1 MESSPDRIV
10 KKVLLRAPL
19 ERVWKAV
26 SDARQFG
33 AWFGV
38 ELEGPF
44 VAGAPLG
51 GRMVPTVADPA
62 VAAKQEPYRGARF
75 EMVVDRI
82 EPPHLFSFRWHPFAV
97 DPATDFSREP
107 MTLVTF
113 ELAEAPGGTELTLTE
128 TGFDRLPPGRRAKAF
143 TSNEGGW
150 ALQMVLIGN
159 YLAAHAS

>member
-1 MESSPDRIV
+1 MTSSPDRIV
-10 KKVLLRAPL
+10 KKIVLRAPL
-19 ERVWKAV
+19 ERVWTAI

-44 VAGAPLG
+44 VAGAALV
-51 GRMVPTVADPA
+51 GRMVPTVADPG

-75 EMVVDRI
+75 EIVVDRI
-82 EPPHLFSFRWHPFAV
+82 EPPRLFSFRWHPYAV
-97 DPATDFSREP
+97 DGGTDYSKEP

-113 ELAEAPGGTELTLTE
+113 ELAEAPGGTALTLTE
-128 TGFDRLPPGRRAKAF
+128 TGFDRLPPGRRDQAF

-150 ALQMVLIGN
+150 TMQMVLIEK
-159 YLAAHAS
+159 YLAAHAG

>member
-1 MESSPDRIV
+1 MDSSPDRIV

-38 ELEGPF
+38 DLDGRF
-44 VAGAPLG
+44 VAGTPLG
-51 GRMVPTVADPA
+51 GRMVPTVADPS

-97 DPATDFSREP
+97 DQATDYSRC
-107 MTLVTF
+107 
-113 ELAEAPGGTELTLTE
+113 
-128 TGFDRLPPGRRAKAF
+128 R
-143 TSNEGGW
+143 
-150 ALQMVLIGN
+150 
-159 YLAAHAS
+159 

>member
-1 MESSPDRIV
+1 MDSSPDRIV

-19 ERVWKAV
+19 ERVWTAV
-26 SDARQFG
+26 SNAQQFG

-51 GRMVPTVADPA
+51 GRMIPTVADPD

-82 EPPHLFSFRWHPFAV
+82 EPPRLFSFRWHPFAV
-97 DPATDFSREP
+97 DGGVDYSSEP

-113 ELAEAPGGTELTLTE
+113 ELAEAPGGTALTVTE
-128 TGFDRLPPGRRAKAF
+128 TGFDRLPPGRRAQAF

-150 ALQMVLIGN
+150 TLQTMLIDK
-159 YLAAHAS
+159 YLAAHAR

>member
-44 VAGAPLG
+44 VAGTPLG

-97 DPATDFSREP
+97 DQATDYSGEP

-113 ELAEAPGGTELTLTE
+113 ELAEAPDGTELTVSE
-128 TGFDRLPPGRRAKAF
+128 TGFERLPPGRRAKAF

-150 ALQMVLIGN
+150 TLQMVLIGN